1 MSTEQ
6 KVKKSL
12 VSKLLKWTGV
22 LILIVI
28 LALFS
33 VPFLFKDKIIQLVK
47 DETNKNLN
55 AKVNFGDFDLS
66 VFSSFPDLRFNI
78 ENVTVANKGEF
89 EGDTLVSLG
98 ELKVDLNLMS
108 VINGE
113 QYKIKSIELSKPKIY
128 VHVLPNGSA
137 NYLITKADTDT
148 STTVEDTAQ
157 TKFKLNL
164 KSFSISDGDIAYHD
178 QQTAMKASIKGLDF
192 TLGGDFSQD
201 NFVMQ
206 VLTQI
211 KKLSF
216 EMQGIAYLKEVNTK
230 LELEMDMNM
239 PQMKFTFK
247 KNQLDLNALSL
258 GLTGF
263 LAMPKDDI
271 EMDLQLEAKKTEF
284 KTILSLIPAVYSKEF
299 ASIKTKG
306 KLELKGFAK
315 GIYNDKSLPAF
326 GVKLGI
332 SDAMFKY
339 PDLPKSVD
347 NISVLLE
354 VNNPD
359 GVPDHT
365 VVDVKKFHIE
375 MAGNPIDMNMHVE
388 TPVSDP
394 NLNGSIKGKIILAS
408 VKDFVPLEKGDEL
421 NGKIEANVN
430 LAGRVS
436 AIEQE
441 KYELFKAEGD
451 VDIDNFTYKTSA
463 LPYDVFIGKMAL
475 KFSPQYVSLDEFNA
489 KMGRSDI
496 SATGRI
502 DNFLQYIFKD
512 SLVKGS
518 FNFNSGLLDLNELML
533 PSDSEAV
540 GTVPDTSPLSVIEVP
555 KNIDFT
561 LNSSVGKI
569 LYDKLEISNVSGN
582 VNIKNARLSMNEL
595 KMELLEGKLLASGF
609 YDTKNPVK
617 PEILFDL
624 NMVDFDIQTTFNS
637 FNTVQKLAPVGK
649 YSKGKFTGTLNNLVG
664 TLNKD
669 MMPDL
674 NSLSGEG
681 VFKTSNVAIEGFE
694 PLVKLAEA
702 LKQDKFKTVEL
713 QNISANYKFK
723 NGRVE
728 TQPFVVNVKNVNTT
742 ISGSTGFDQTI
753 DYKWDMEMQTKDLP
767 GPASSFVQ
775 GLLSQANQKAGTSIS
790 LPDKAKITVLF
801 GGTVTKPT
809 VKTGLKDRMNEK
821 KEEIKEQIK
830 ELIEEK
836 KQEVITEVKD
846 RAKEEAEKLIAEAQK
861 KADLLKEEAA
871 KLAETVRNEANSKAT
886 ELENKSGNPLEKLAN
901 KKLAEKLRKEGE
913 SKSQKINQEAAEK
926 ADKIMEEARQK
937 AALIK

>member
-489 KMGRSDI
+489 KMGKSDI

-561 LNSSVGKI
+561 LNSSIGKI

-624 NMVDFDIQTTFNS
+624 NMVDFDIQKTFNS